1 MTICTSPDSLQDHH
15 GGGQRAA
22 GGPGQPP
29 PGEADR
35 EHRLHDHQPRA
46 PADGLGGGCGRWRPP
61 ASPDLAT
68 DQPRVAAA
76 ALVTS
81 NLVGGTAGLAAL
93 LPASVSSRTSG
104 QDPAS
109 PPHNALTGGNAWMWK
124 YSALQTCQRCL
135 MKHRQLTAFSDC
147 QLYNSR
153 REAGYWVQ

>member
-1 MTICTSPDSLQDHH
+1 MQNKSTYLYRIYLCLYPHKTLSGFHLLHCCLCDIGINGRNWNLQDDH

-46 PADGLGGGCGRWRPP
+46 PADGLGGGGGRWRPP

-81 NLVGGTAGLAAL
+81 NLVGGPAGLAAL
-93 LPASVSSRTSG
+93 LPVSVSSRTSG

-109 PPHNALTGGNAWMWK
+109 PPSNALTGNAWMW
-124 YSALQTCQRCL
+124 
-135 MKHRQLTAFSDC
+135 
-147 QLYNSR
+147 
-153 REAGYWVQ
+153 